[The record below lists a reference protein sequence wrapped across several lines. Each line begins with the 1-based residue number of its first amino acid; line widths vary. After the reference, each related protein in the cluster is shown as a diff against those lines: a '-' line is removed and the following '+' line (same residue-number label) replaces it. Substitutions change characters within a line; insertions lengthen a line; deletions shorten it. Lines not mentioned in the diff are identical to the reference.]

1 MFLKN
6 NYQEVNLNY
15 CHASATKRFTNYI
28 IDVAVFYVLM
38 FCIGIL
44 IRIFKPSLIS
54 GLDELT
60 LRLWMLL
67 FYALAMFA
75 VEALF
80 KGKSIGKLITGTKAV
95 NADGSDMSFQKT
107 FIRNLV
113 RAIPF
118 NPFSALGRPC
128 TPWHDSWSA
137 TIVIEQKKVILQQQR
152 IDLLATVK
160 NQTL

>member
-1 MFLKN
+1 MNLKN

-15 CHASATKRFTNYI
+15 CHASTTKRFTNYI
-28 IDVAVFYVLM
+28 IDVVVFYVLM

-44 IRIFKPSLIS
+44 IRVFKPNLIS

-75 VEALF
+75 IETLF

-95 NADGSDMSFQKT
+95 NADGSDMGFQKT
-107 FIRNLV
+107 FIRNIV
-113 RAIPF
+113 KAIPF

-128 TPWHDSWSA
+128 TPWHDSWSD
-137 TIVIEQKKVILQQQR
+137 TIVIEAKKLALHVQK
-152 IDLLATVK
+152 IDFFDAVK
-160 NQTL
+160 NQTQ

>member
-1 MFLKN
+1 MNLKN

-15 CHASATKRFTNYI
+15 CRASTTKRFTNYI
-28 IDVAVFYVLM
+28 IDVVVFYVFM

-44 IRIFKPSLIS
+44 IRVFKPNLIS
-54 GLDELT
+54 GQDELT

-75 VEALF
+75 IETLF

-107 FIRNLV
+107 FIRNIV

-128 TPWHDSWSA
+128 TPWHDSWSD
-137 TIVIEQKKVILQQQR
+137 TIVIEEKKLALQAQK
-152 IDLLATVK
+152 IDLFGSVK
-160 NQTL
+160 NQIQ

>member
-1 MFLKN
+1 MNLKN

-15 CHASATKRFTNYI
+15 CRANTTKRFTNYI
-28 IDVAVFYVLM
+28 IDVVVFYVLM

-44 IRIFKPSLIS
+44 IRVFNPDLIS

-75 VEALF
+75 METLF

-107 FIRNLV
+107 FIRNIV

-128 TPWHDSWSA
+128 TPWHDSWSD
-137 TIVIEQKKVILQQQR
+137 TIVIEEKKLALQAQK
-152 IDLLATVK
+152 IDLFDAVK
-160 NQTL
+160 NQTQ